1 MTSTTLHS
9 QTFKPAQPL
18 GAGRVLRSVA
28 IATTRFIGGLTLALR
43 RPVRN
48 NRRLSLAEEAN
59 EVREMASHYQRTDP
73 NFAADLF
80 AAADRHETGPSA

>member
-28 IATTRFIGGLTLALR
+28 IATTRFIGGL
-43 RPVRN
+43 
-48 NRRLSLAEEAN
+48 RRLSLAEEAN

>member
-18 GAGRVLRSVA
+18 GAGKALRTVA
-28 IATTRFIGGLTLALR
+28 IATTRFIGGLAFALR
-43 RPVRN
+43 RPVRQ
-48 NRRLSLAEEAN
+48 NRRLSLVEEAN
-59 EVREMASHYQRTDP
+59 EVRELASAYQRNDP

-80 AAADRHETGPSA
+80 AAADRHEMGGSA